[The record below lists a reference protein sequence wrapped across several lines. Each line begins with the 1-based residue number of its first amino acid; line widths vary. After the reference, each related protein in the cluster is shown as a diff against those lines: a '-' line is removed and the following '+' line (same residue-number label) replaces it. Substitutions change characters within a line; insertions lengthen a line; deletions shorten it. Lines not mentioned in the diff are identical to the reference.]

1 MKFATII
8 YDNQECLAVYEQDE
22 MILLSSLGYS
32 FKDMNELIEKMT
44 DEQIKDCKNKCLN
57 HEGMVV
63 FDYKW
68 CSPIPVPKQDIICLG
83 QNYAAHAE
91 ESMRY
96 KKEAFALNQHPVY
109 FSKRASLIIGHQDV
123 VDSHFNLVTDLDYE
137 VELAAVIRKDCRN
150 VKKEEVKDVIFGYS
164 VFNDISAR
172 TIQTRHKQ
180 WYFGKSLDTFCIMG
194 PVLVTADEFEWP
206 LSLNLT
212 TKIND
217 ELRQNGNTSQMMFDL
232 EHIIC
237 ELSEGMTLK
246 SGSIIVTGTPAGV
259 GMGFNPPKFL
269 KSGDT
274 MECTIEKIG
283 TLINIIQ

>member
-1 MKFATII
+1 MKFATIL
-8 YDNQECLAVYEQDE
+8 YNNEYCLSAYEQNE

-32 FKDMNELIEKMT
+32 FQDMNELIEKMT
-44 DEQIKDCKNKCLN
+44 DEQIKECKIKCLN
-57 HEGMVV
+57 HEGTVV
-63 FDYKW
+63 SDYKW

-83 QNYAAHAE
+83 QNYEDHAE

-96 KKEAFALNQHPVY
+96 KKEAFALNQEAVY
-109 FSKRASLIIGHQDV
+109 FSKRASFIIGHQDV
-123 VDSHFNLVTDLDYE
+123 VDSHSDLVTDLDYE

-164 VFNDISAR
+164 IFNDISAR

-206 LSLNLT
+206 LTLNLT
-212 TKIND
+212 TKINN
-217 ELRQNGNTSQMMFDL
+217 ELRQNGNTSQMIFDL
-232 EHIIC
+232 EHIIS

-246 SGSIIVTGTPAGV
+246 SGSIIMTGTPAGV

-269 KSGDT
+269 KSGDQ

-283 TLINIIQ
+283 TLKNTIR

>member
-1 MKFATII
+1 M
-8 YDNQECLAVYEQDE
+8 
-22 MILLSSLGYS
+22 
-32 FKDMNELIEKMT
+32 
-44 DEQIKDCKNKCLN
+44 
-57 HEGMVV
+57 
-63 FDYKW
+63 
-68 CSPIPVPKQDIICLG
+68 
-83 QNYAAHAE
+83 
-91 ESMRY
+91 
-96 KKEAFALNQHPVY
+96 
-109 FSKRASLIIGHQDV
+109 
-123 VDSHFNLVTDLDYE
+123 
-137 VELAAVIRKDCRN
+137 IRKDCRN